1 MNTGCDFRNFKLF
14 QHFEKILSLTVLL
27 LLTTTARKMD
37 LVKEIGEILRNEQ
50 IKILSL
56 PFMKQTFSLYWALK
70 IAIIFTLK
78 RSLKATY
85 RTIP

>member
-1 MNTGCDFRNFKLF
+1 MVEGYNILRTRGVILRNFKLF

-27 LLTTTARKMD
+27 LLLTTTARKMD
-37 LVKEIGEILRNEQ
+37 LIKEIGEILRNEQ

-70 IAIIFTLK
+70 LPLFLHI
-78 RSLKATY
+78 
-85 RTIP
+85 